1 MTQRKMNEDIVCP
14 MCGKTFPLDRSNRI
28 YCSAECKRASKRA
41 AEAARV
47 RRMRERAEHKTSV
60 PSPLSVIAR
69 EANEAGMTYGRYVA
83 RKAVCASSE
92 SWKGKHTPPFGKRG
106 TEC

>member
-1 MTQRKMNEDIVCP
+1 MFRITGERVCP
-14 MCGKTFPLDRSNRI
+14 LCGSTFVLDGNYRK
-28 YCSAECKRASKRA
+28 YCSPKCQRQAEREAA
-41 AEAARV
+41 AERKRQARKS
-47 RRMRERAEHKTSV
+47 EAKPKTAE

-83 RKAVCASSE
+83 RKAVCAASVDRT
-92 SWKGKHTPPFGKRG
+92 GKHTARHEKCG

>member
-14 MCGKTFPLDRSNRI
+14 MCGRTFPLDRSNRI

-47 RRMRERAEHKTSV
+47 RRMRERAEHKTTV

-83 RKAVCASSE
+83 RKAVCASSG
-92 SWKGKHTPPFGKRG
+92 SGQGKHTPPYGKRG

>member
-1 MTQRKMNEDIVCP
+1 MTQRKMNDEIVCP
-14 MCGKTFPLDRSNRI
+14 MCGRTFPLDRSNRI

-47 RRMRERAEHKTSV
+47 RRMRERAEHKTNV

-92 SWKGKHTPPFGKRG
+92 SWKGKHTPAFGKRG